1 MTQAKTVAV
10 LGAGSTGR
18 AMAGFFALSG
28 YRVRL
33 WNRPDGS
40 ETDELVAGLAATP
53 ELAVSGRLEG
63 TAMLDDVTTDIG
75 AAVTGADVIVV
86 CTTANG
92 HRDVGRLAAI
102 HVSADQAVLLMPAG
116 TLGSLEFV
124 RGLVAGGCPGM
135 PLIAETSTTMFG
147 SALEGATGVRISG
160 QKAQVGVASLPSGR
174 IDEVRALLPEI
185 PFADVSDVLQSGF
198 ENTGPSLHVAPMVLN
213 AGWIEAHGGT
223 FKYYREAITPAVAN
237 VAAQVEEERMRIAE
251 AFGYRPTPLSTYL
264 TQSVGAPEGT
274 LYESLHGCEMYAD
287 AISPS
292 RLDHRF
298 LWEDALAGVVPLLS
312 LAQLAGVRAP
322 AMQGLATLAGALL
335 ERNLVREGRNV
346 DNLRIAGLSI
356 DDLKKLVTDAETLE
370 TWQRG

>member
-18 AMAGFFALSG
+18 AMAGFLALSG

-33 WNRPDGS
+33 WNRQGGD
-40 ETDELVAGLAATP
+40 ETDELVSGLAATP
-53 ELAVSGRLEG
+53 ELTVSGRLEG
-63 TAMLDDVTTDIG
+63 TAVLDDVTTDIG
-75 AAVTGADVIVV
+75 AAVTDADVVVV

-92 HRDVGRLAAI
+92 HHDVGRLVAGYSA
-102 HVSADQAVLLMPAG
+102 ADQAVLLMPAG

-124 RGLVAGGCPGM
+124 RGLVAGGCIAT
-135 PLIAETSTTMFG
+135 PLIAETSTTLFG
-147 SALEGATGVRISG
+147 SALDGATGVRISG

-174 IDEVRALLPEI
+174 TDEIRRLIPEI
-185 PFADVSDVLQSGF
+185 PFVDVPDVLQSGF
-198 ENTGPSLHVAPMVLN
+198 ENVGASLHVTPMVLN
-213 AGWIEAHGGT
+213 AGWIETHGGT

-237 VAAQVEEERMRIAE
+237 VAAQVEEERMRIAS

-312 LAQLAGVRAP
+312 LAEVAGVPAP
-322 AMQGLATLAGALL
+322 TMQALATLAGPLL
-335 ERNLVREGRNV
+335 GRDMLGEGRNV
-346 DNLRIAGLSI
+346 DNLGLAGMTVEGLRT
-356 DDLKKLVTDAETLE
+356 LVSDVDAFDA
-370 TWQRG
+370 WRRG